1 MRKLLYIF
9 LCIITVLTGCQTKKD
24 MDSFHG
30 RKQDKDT
37 YNILIIGSDSRGE
50 QHARAD
56 TIMIAQ
62 YNKKEH
68 TAKLASIMRDSYVE
82 IPTYEKK
89 YNKINA
95 SYYYGGPEL
104 LRKTIHHNFGIDTSH
119 YVTIDFQAF
128 VNIVDTIAPEGIE
141 VHVTQSMIDDMKL
154 PVKPGMQPLHGK
166 ELLKYARFRHDKESD
181 FGRVRRQQEV
191 LQAVKQTLTHKM
203 HSLDGML
210 DVPVMTQKIAPD
222 IQTNLDVQTL
232 FALRNSLLSA
242 PKIETMR
249 IPLENEY
256 NHAFIEH
263 AGSILQI
270 HPEKNKEA
278 LQRFF
283 NVTKAV
289 NNS

>member
-9 LCIITVLTGCQTKKD
+9 LCIITVLTGCQPKKN

-30 RKQDKDT
+30 KKQDKYT
-37 YNILIIGSDSRGE
+37 YNLLIIGSDSRGE
-50 QHARAD
+50 QHGRAD

-82 IPTYEKK
+82 IPTYDKK

-95 SYYYGGPEL
+95 AYYYGGPEL

-128 VNIVDTIAPEGIE
+128 VNIVDTIAPEGIK
-141 VHVTQSMIDDMKL
+141 VHVTQSIIDDMKL
-154 PVKPGMQPLHGK
+154 SVAPGMQALHGK

-191 LQAVKQTLTHKM
+191 LQAVKRTFTRKI
-203 HSLDGML
+203 HSLGGML
-210 DVPVMTQKIAPD
+210 DIPAMAQKIAPD
-222 IQTNLDVQTL
+222 IQTNLDLQTL
-232 FALRNSLLSA
+232 FAIRNSLLST

-249 IPLENEY
+249 VPLENEY

-283 NVTKAV
+283 NVTRAV